1 MSHIDESRFAQLKV
15 SGRLPTPKGVA
26 LEVINL
32 TQQSETSN
40 QDIIRLIS
48 GDPALCSRII
58 KAANALLGITS
69 RPIAS
74 ISDAVMVL
82 GARSLRQL
90 VLGISLMHDHSSGQC
105 KQFDYR
111 HFWICSLLTGIAAR
125 HLAQHSR
132 SASAEE
138 VFVVGLLSK
147 IGRLAMAT
155 VFPDEYGALIEQYKD
170 RPNEELRGLQ
180 SEKFGFDECEL
191 SEAILAD
198 MKFPKI
204 YQSLIRGLDH
214 PEGNM
219 AVEGSRNWCMTY
231 LLNIATFIAD
241 VCIAENG
248 QRGALISKIKRQAA
262 LVGIEEANLII
273 IGDAVN
279 RDWHLW
285 SSSLGMGKLD
295 IPPFAELMLLA
306 DVADD
311 TGEIEEKKTSAH
323 DDYKM
328 NVLLVED
335 DRSML
340 TLMQSILRSVG
351 HTVYTARNGLEALQ
365 MVEQH
370 HPQLI
375 LSDWM
380 MPQMDGITLCRK
392 LRARDDWRDIYMII
406 MTAQEDIDRL
416 VEAFEAGADDYL
428 VKPIIPKIFYARMRA
443 GVRVVKLQDELA
455 QESEQLLRLS
465 KDLAAAN
472 EHLHTQALT
481 DVLTSLPNRR
491 AAMERLQQE
500 WGILQRDNR
509 PLSCMMVDIDHF
521 KSINDRFGHPVGDE
535 TLKYVAQILRNSA
548 RAQDVVCRI
557 GGEEFLVICPD
568 SDADAAIQCAERLR
582 KNVESITVPNV
593 DGSLKVSIS
602 VGVADKT
609 AEMID
614 MDELL
619 KRADRNLYTAKQ
631 DGRNRT
637 IYRK

>member
-15 SGRLPTPKGVA
+15 GGRLPTPKGVA

-40 QDIIRLIS
+40 HDLIRLIS

-90 VLGISLMHDHSSGQC
+90 VLGISLMHDHRNGPC

-138 VFVVGLLSK
+138 SFVVGLLSK

-155 VFPDEYGALIEQYKD
+155 VFPDEYGALIERCKD
-170 RPNEELRGLQ
+170 RPYEELLALQ

-191 SEAILAD
+191 GEAILAD

-204 YQSLIRGLDH
+204 YQTLIRGFDY
-214 PEGNM
+214 PEANK
-219 AVEGSRNWCMTY
+219 AVEGSRDWRMTY
-231 LLNIATFIAD
+231 LLNIAKFIAD
-241 VCIAENG
+241 VCIAENR

-262 LVGIEEANLII
+262 LVGIEEANLIM

-279 RDWHLW
+279 RDWQLW

-306 DVADD
+306 DVADV
-311 TGEIEEKKTSAH
+311 TGDNEEKKPSAH

-340 TLMQSILRSVG
+340 TLMQSILSSVG
-351 HTVYTARNGLEALQ
+351 HKVYTAKNGVEALE

-443 GVRVVKLQDELA
+443 GMRVVKLQEELA
-455 QESEQLLRLS
+455 QESEQLIRLS

-472 EHLHTQALT
+472 EHLHAQALT

-500 WGILQRDNR
+500 WVSVQRGNR

-535 TLKYVAQILRNSA
+535 TLKCTAQILRSSA

-568 SDADAAIQCAERLR
+568 TDADAAIQCAERLR
-582 KNVESITVPNV
+582 KNVESMALPH
-593 DGSLKVSIS
+593 SLKVSIS
-602 VGVADKT
+602 VGVAVKT
-609 AEMID
+609 AEILD

-619 KRADRNLYTAKQ
+619 KRADRNLYIAKQ
-631 DGRNRT
+631 EGRNRT
-637 IYRK
+637 IYRQ